1 MFNEDDEVNDNP
13 LAYPLCWGM
22 QKKDMKNY
30 LAKHHPLVSFYH
42 GNAGAGVGKE
52 TIVLGNISIF
62 NFVGD
67 CGAVYLCGANE
78 ANKYELDAVVDLM
91 SECGFSKIFATIVQY
106 PKYTKKPEQVFIEA
120 GFTIVDDGFSNRND
134 EKRDI
139 VLFKRIDCK
148 HKGY

>member
-1 MFNEDDEVNDNP
+1 MFDENDEVADNP

-22 QKKDMKNY
+22 KKKNMEKY

-42 GNAGAGVGKE
+42 NNAGAGVGKE
-52 TIVLGNISIF
+52 NVMLGNLSIF

-67 CGAVYLCGANE
+67 CGAVYLCGANQTTP
-78 ANKYELDAVVDLM
+78 NELNAAIDLM

-106 PKYTKKPEQVFIEA
+106 PKYIKRPEQVFIEA

-134 EKRDI
+134 EKRSL
-139 VLFKRIDCK
+139 VLFKKIDCK
-148 HKGY
+148 YKGY